1 MNSAQRSRLAARFAR
16 AWKRHDRTE
25 RGREHR
31 QENLEAREH
40 EFAPGISKTKVMLIF
55 VAILALVLIGLRIY
69 R

>member
-1 MNSAQRSRLAARFAR
+1 MNSAQRRRLAARFAR

-31 QENLEAREH
+31 QENLEASEQ
-40 EFAPGISKTKVMLIF
+40 EFVPGISKTKMMLIF
-55 VAILALVLIGLRIY
+55 VGIVALVVIALRVY